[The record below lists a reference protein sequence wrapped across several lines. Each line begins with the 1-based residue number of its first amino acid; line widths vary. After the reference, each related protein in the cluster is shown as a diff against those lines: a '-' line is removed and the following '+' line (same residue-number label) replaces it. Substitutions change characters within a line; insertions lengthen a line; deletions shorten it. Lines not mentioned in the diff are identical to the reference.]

1 MSDRM
6 GTFTETTASVT
17 VSVEPFPILEESRPD
32 EGVFV
37 FAYSVRIEN
46 NSSEIIQLVE
56 RHWLIESA
64 GEQTGEV
71 SGPGVVG
78 LQPTLSP
85 GEHFEYT
92 SSTVIKDPVGSM
104 RGSYIFKRKSGGF
117 FTAQIPR
124 FKLLYPSCLN

>member
-1 MSDRM
+1 M

-32 EGVFV
+32 DGVFV

-46 NSSEIIQLVE
+46 NSSETIQLIE

-78 LQPTLSP
+78 VQPTLSP
-85 GEHFEYT
+85 GEQFEYT

-104 RGSYIFKRKSGGF
+104 RFLHLQTEERRVFYRANS
-117 FTAQIPR
+117 A
-124 FKLLYPSCLN
+124 L

>member
-1 MSDRM
+1 M
-6 GTFTETTASVT
+6 GAFTETTASVT
-17 VSVEPFPILEESRPD
+17 VSVEPFPIPEESRPD
-32 EGVFV
+32 EGVYV
-37 FAYSVRIEN
+37 FAYQVRIEN
-46 NSSEIIQLVE
+46 QSDDTIQLME

-64 GEQTGEV
+64 DEQTGEV
-71 SGPGVVG
+71 SGAGVVG
-78 LQPTLSP
+78 LQPILSP

-124 FKLLYPSCLN
+124 FRLVYPSALN